1 MLGVTYKD
9 IPYIFTGLVVF
20 VSIILAIVW
29 IRTKSKEEAEMRA
42 FNRQLKYAINP
53 DNVEVNEQSNLS
65 SKLDILPELMIKSGL
80 SSKTTSVSEIKRNLM
95 LIMSLAFLA
104 TLALS
109 MNIMFAIF
117 VPAIIYIGLYL
128 ISLRKLSQLKVVMNE
143 QIPSFISTFKAN
155 IQANQHA
162 NNAMISAID
171 NTIEPLYS
179 ELAYAREIMIAGD
192 FRSGIVMLRTTT
204 EDETLRQLCSCIE
217 LANDVGANMEE
228 QIDVIEEIIED
239 KQEIERKKRL
249 GINENKPLFIASA
262 VFIPGSFIGSYAL
275 SEMHKDYWFT
285 TPMSFLIL
293 IGIIVIMGIAMY
305 STWKVIQ
312 NIDIG

>member
-1 MLGVTYKD
+1 MLGITYKD

-80 SSKTTSVSEIKRNLM
+80 SSKTTSISEIKRNLM

-117 VPAIIYIGLYL
+117 VPAII
-128 ISLRKLSQLKVVMNE
+128 
-143 QIPSFISTFKAN
+143 
-155 IQANQHA
+155 
-162 NNAMISAID
+162 
-171 NTIEPLYS
+171 
-179 ELAYAREIMIAGD
+179 
-192 FRSGIVMLRTTT
+192 
-204 EDETLRQLCSCIE
+204 
-217 LANDVGANMEE
+217 
-228 QIDVIEEIIED
+228 
-239 KQEIERKKRL
+239 
-249 GINENKPLFIASA
+249 
-262 VFIPGSFIGSYAL
+262 
-275 SEMHKDYWFT
+275 
-285 TPMSFLIL
+285 
-293 IGIIVIMGIAMY
+293 
-305 STWKVIQ
+305 
-312 NIDIG
+312 